1 MSASATRAGRKC
13 TAEWR
18 RAVSRYPCHNESH
31 GCWRLTEDGLLS
43 EMGKIEKLIQRVEKT
58 QHGFLDIQK
67 AADEVADGQPAEE
80 NLRVAKQLFT
90 SEIYQARSLATF
102 ILGRLA
108 ANSKEALEFLKRRVS
123 QDKDWRVQ
131 EILAKAFDRY
141 CADVGYEQAL
151 SVIKEWVADSSPNVR
166 RAVTEGLRIW
176 TGRPYFGDHPEVA
189 IQLLSQLRNDESEYV
204 RKSVGNALRDISK
217 KHKELVRIELRGWD
231 IANKRIEQTHKLASK
246 FLQEKSAG

>member
-1 MSASATRAGRKC
+1 MDTIQ
-13 TAEWR
+13 T
-18 RAVSRYPCHNESH
+18 
-31 GCWRLTEDGLLS
+31 
-43 EMGKIEKLIQRVEKT
+43 LIQRVRKT

-67 AADEVADGQPAEE
+67 AADEVAVSLAPKES
-80 NLRVAKQLFT
+80 LRIAKQLFA
-90 SEIYQARSLATF
+90 SEIYQDRSLATF

-108 ANSKEALEFLKRRVS
+108 ANSTESLEFLKRRVS
-123 QDKDWRVQ
+123 QDNNWRVQ

-151 SVIKEWVADSSPNVR
+151 SVIKEWLADPSPNVR

-176 TGRPYFGDHPEVA
+176 TGRPYFQDHPEVG

-217 KHKELVRIELRGWD
+217 KHTELIRIELQRWK
-231 IANKRIEQTHKLASK
+231 IENKRIEQTHKLARK
-246 FLQEKSAG
+246 FLHNKGAG

>member
-1 MSASATRAGRKC
+1 VRIGTEVAGKRD
-13 TAEWR
+13 
-18 RAVSRYPCHNESH
+18 S
-31 GCWRLTEDGLLS
+31 S
-43 EMGKIEKLIQRVEKT
+43 ETDTIEKLVQRVQKT

-67 AADEVADGQPAEE
+67 AADEVVDGHTAEE
-80 NLRVAKQLFT
+80 SLRIANQLFA
-90 SEIYQARSLATF
+90 SEVYQARSLATF
-102 ILGRLA
+102 ISGRFA
-108 ANSKEALEFLKRRVS
+108 ANSKETLEFLKQRVS

-151 SVIKEWVADSSPNVR
+151 PVIKEWLADSSPTVR

-176 TGRPYFGDHPEVA
+176 TGRPYFHDHPEVA

-217 KHKELVRIELRGWD
+217 KHGELVKIELQQWD
-231 IANKRIEQTHKLASK
+231 IANKRIQQTYKLASK
-246 FLQEKSAG
+246 FLKKNDGAR